1 MKRVIVLFFIMG
13 IAISGY
19 AEQVTILT
27 DLMKP
32 ERMVIDDS
40 QIYVTEGTSIFIYS
54 AKDYKLKKKFGQ
66 AGEGPQEFKVIPGQV
81 PLMPYV
87 ENKDLVVNCWQKVL
101 IFTKDG
107 NFIRETKTKEGINLG
122 FWPVGDGFVGMGIAM
137 DSTDNTRYRVISI
150 FDAELNKIKEIYRVK
165 DSFQMQSGGGI
176 KVLDRSFDYYAYKNM
191 IFAPGESGFTVN
203 VFDKEGK
210 KLRVIEKKDYKKISF
225 TDKDKQIIHNFIKT
239 DPVQKQYYDMIKD
252 KLIFPSHYPEIMT
265 FLPTD
270 EHLYVLTWEKKGNK
284 ILFVVFDLEGNLKVN
299 RYVPFTVVRGIL
311 PSPFWVRNG
320 KLYQLIENE
329 EDEQWEMFAY
339 PIISDV
345 NMKDLKS
352 PKTILE

>member
-1 MKRVIVLFFIMG
+1 MKRVIILFCIL
-13 IAISGY
+13 AVSLTGY
-19 AEQVTILT
+19 AKNVAVLS

-32 ERMVIDDS
+32 ERMVIDDN
-40 QIYVTEGTSIFIYS
+40 QIYVTEGTSIFIYNL
-54 AKDYKLKKKFGQ
+54 KDFKLKKKFGK

-87 ENKDLVVNCWQKVL
+87 ENDNLVINCWQKLLV
-101 IFTKDG
+101 FTKDG

-122 FWPVGDGFVGMGIAM
+122 FWPVGDGFVGMGITM
-137 DSTDNTRYRVISI
+137 DPKDQTRYRVISI
-150 FDAELNKIKEIYRVK
+150 FDDELNKVKEIYRVK
-165 DSFQMQSGGGI
+165 DSFQMQAGGGI
-176 KVLDRSFDYYAYKNM
+176 KVLDRSFDYYGYRNM
-191 IFAPGESGFTVN
+191 IFAPGETGFTIN

-210 KLRVIEKKDYKKISF
+210 KLRTVEQKDYKQRKF
-225 TDKDKQIIHNFIKT
+225 TEKDREIIQNFIKT
-239 DPVQKQYYDMIKD
+239 DPIQKQYYEMIKD
-252 KLIFPSHYPEIMT
+252 KLIFPDYYPEIMT

-270 EHLYVLTWEKKGNK
+270 NNIYVLTWEWKDEKLK
-284 ILFVVFDLEGNLKVN
+284 FVVFDMEGNLKVT

-329 EDEQWEMFAY
+329 DDEQWEMFAY
-339 PIISDV
+339 PIVSDV
-345 NMKDLKS
+345 DMKELTS